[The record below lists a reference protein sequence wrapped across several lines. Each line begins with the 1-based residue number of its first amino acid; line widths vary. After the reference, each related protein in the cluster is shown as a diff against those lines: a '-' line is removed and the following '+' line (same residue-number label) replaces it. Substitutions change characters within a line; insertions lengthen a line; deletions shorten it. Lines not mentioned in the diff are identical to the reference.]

1 MRSLL
6 FVFSVISLAFAVW
19 LQFRYKD
26 ANYPNTRVWQ
36 ACLFISGFLVTT
48 LGGVSLM
55 YGADPRVILTSIL
68 LGGTFG
74 GLIFAYASPRSMQG
88 VYPKKIE
95 EE

>member
-6 FVFSVISLAFAVW
+6 FVLSVISLAFAVW

-26 ANYPNTRVWQ
+26 ANYPNTWVWR
-36 ACLFISGFLVTT
+36 ACLFISGFLVAT

-55 YGADPRVILTSIL
+55 YGADPRVILASIL

-74 GLIFAYASPRSMQG
+74 GLIFAYTSPHSMHG
-88 VYPKKIE
+88 IYPKEIE
-95 EE
+95 KE